1 MLHIRFD
8 SHSMHAPTVNCN
20 EDPTHNMR
28 SAFYKYLYLYINIY
42 INIYKYIYIN
52 INIYIYIYIHSMH
65 LAFPFQCSYKQFNA
79 FQNVYL
85 KLMPRQNKINARLWS
100 LWLKQYDLDN
110 GVISMTVY
118 PSRYFLN
125 GRTNEGSLSALP
137 DNKKLSILRS
147 IIVSITEALTG
158 VIYFI
163 PLLSNWAFPLNPSI
177 CFLYSC
183 LVDASET
190 IFSRSQLTK
199 IEHILKSGVWWI
211 R

>member
-1 MLHIRFD
+1 MFLQK
-8 SHSMHAPTVNCN
+8 C
-20 EDPTHNMR
+20 
-28 SAFYKYLYLYINIY
+28 
-42 INIYKYIYIN
+42 
-52 INIYIYIYIHSMH
+52 
-65 LAFPFQCSYKQFNA
+65 NA
-79 FQNVYL
+79 FQNVFTSSWCRD
-85 KLMPRQNKINARLWS
+85 KIKSMPGYGPWCVVWVNLRPLICCWFSDVRQGCVFLVKILRLLL
-100 LWLKQYDLDN
+100 LWLKEYDLDN

-137 DNKKLSILRS
+137 DNKKLTILRS

-199 IEHILKSGVWWI
+199 IEHILKSGVRWI

>member
-1 MLHIRFD
+1 MFTSSWCRDKIK
-8 SHSMHAPTVNCN
+8 SMPGYGPWCVVWVNLRPLICCWFS
-20 EDPTHNMR
+20 D
-28 SAFYKYLYLYINIY
+28 
-42 INIYKYIYIN
+42 
-52 INIYIYIYIHSMH
+52 
-65 LAFPFQCSYKQFNA
+65 
-79 FQNVYL
+79 V
-85 KLMPRQNKINARLWS
+85 RQGCVFLVKILRLLL
-100 LWLKQYDLDN
+100 LWLKEYDLDN